1 MGCGVS
7 QDASV
12 KALHSNIRWYEAN
25 GPDAEDRMER
35 IQSMRKLYN
44 VRDMDN
50 GNAAIH
56 IAAQNGK
63 IELVKIILSNGGLV
77 NARNQSGNTALHMA
91 TEYGM
96 LEVAKLLK
104 DSEADINIKNND
116 GHAAMNGIEGQKAPL

>member
-25 GPDAEDRMER
+25 EADADDRMER
-35 IQSMRKLYN
+35 IKGMKKLYN
-44 VRDMDN
+44 ARDMDN

-63 IELVKIILSNGGLV
+63 IELLKVILSNGGLV

-91 TEYGM
+91 TEYG
-96 LEVAKLLK
+96 LVNVAKLLK
-104 DSEADINIKNND
+104 DNNADVNIKNND